1 MCQASK
7 AAEFLRLLA
16 LGELRVYLN
25 PKAPGVVCPE
35 RFKREP
41 YIVLRYG
48 EDMMTGLEVTADGV
62 MATLLFSGQ
71 ENETYLPWVSVFMMC
86 VKETEDG
93 IMYWEDVPQ
102 SLAIALGMLRR
113 AKARAERAPGR
124 PHLALVS

>member
-62 MATLLFSGQ
+62 MATL
-71 ENETYLPWVSVFMMC
+71 
-86 VKETEDG
+86 
-93 IMYWEDVPQ
+93 
-102 SLAIALGMLRR
+102 GMLRR

>member
-1 MCQASK
+1 
-7 AAEFLRLLA
+7 

-48 EDMMTGLEVTADGV
+48 DGMMTGLEVTADGV

-71 ENETYLPWVSVFMMC
+71 EHETYLPWASVFMMC

-93 IMYWEDVPQ
+93 IMYREDVPQ
-102 SLAIALGMLRR
+102 SLAIALRMFRR
-113 AKARAERAPGR
+113 ARSEQKSSRPL
-124 PHLALVS
+124 PHLALVN